1 MLVLKFLAA
10 EVAAAGSRRAASML
24 ETAPEQGRHRANA
37 LVLTGHDDIDEAH
50 MELHYPGRSP
60 WI

>member
-1 MLVLKFLAA
+1 
-10 EVAAAGSRRAASML
+10 ML